1 MNFYLI
7 WLGSMMNVQA
17 RQEQNMIP
25 VQLMDCLR
33 EIVSQEPP
41 WSEDD
46 LAEWADEFLFL
57 YEENSERKKQ
67 HMQHIQAIQE
77 QERRLWEQVIPPLK
91 RLVRPYQHD
100 ALLPAL
106 PQSPHGQLHGVGFIY
121 DEDRDDRV
129 LVAIDDLKDTPG
141 LVALAE
147 HEGGLEV
154 YARKPT
160 GLTTVSVGCDEWGV
174 LSEFIPHQ
182 GRWKELTVDFT
193 GK

>member
-1 MNFYLI
+1 MRFP
-7 WLGSMMNVQA
+7 W
-17 RQEQNMIP
+17 
-25 VQLMDCLR
+25 
-33 EIVSQEPP
+33 EIIDRLWTILSRPP
-41 WSEDD
+41 WSDDD
-46 LAEWADEFLFL
+46 LAEWAEEFLMA
-57 YEENSERKKQ
+57 YEEVKMAER
-67 HMQHIQAIQE
+67 ID
-77 QERRLWEQVIPPLK
+77 QERLLRERRMPPLK

-174 LSEFIPHQ
+174 TEFIPHQ
-182 GRWKELTVDFT
+182 GRWKEVTADFT

>member
-1 MNFYLI
+1 MK
-7 WLGSMMNVQA
+7 
-17 RQEQNMIP
+17 QEIMYRLWAI
-25 VQLMDCLR
+25 LSR
-33 EIVSQEPP
+33 PP
-41 WSEDD
+41 WSDDD
-46 LAEWADEFLFL
+46 LAEWAEEFLMA
-57 YEENSERKKQ
+57 YEEVNRAA
-67 HMQHIQAIQE
+67 MIE
-77 QERRLWEQVIPPLK
+77 QERLLQEERIPPLK

-100 ALLPAL
+100 PLLPAL

-174 LSEFIPHQ
+174 ISEFIPHQ
-182 GRWKELTVDFT
+182 GRWKELTVNFT
-193 GK
+193 GE